1 MIFAPVIRRAAYAN
15 APRSADLALQ
25 RFLMGALETPARAST
40 STAGCTVTQDD
51 KATTL
56 QLDVPGLA
64 REQLQISI
72 EGNVVK
78 LQSVA
83 GAPRQVQRAWELADE
98 IDATASTA
106 KLENG
111 VLTLTLARMV
121 PTDKSVQL
129 VVHWDG
135 VNAPPWP
142 LSPL

>member
-40 STAGCTVTQDD
+40 STAGCNVTQND

-129 VVHWDG
+129 VVH
-135 VNAPPWP
+135 
-142 LSPL
+142 

>member
-40 STAGCTVTQDD
+40 STAGCTVAHDD

-129 VVHWDG
+129 VVH
-135 VNAPPWP
+135 
-142 LSPL
+142 

>member
-64 REQLQISI
+64 REQLQITLEGKRVVLKSI
-72 EGNVVK
+72 E
-78 LQSVA
+78 
-83 GAPRQVQRAWELADE
+83 GAPRQVHRAWELQDD
-98 IDATASTA
+98 IDTATSTA
-106 KLENG
+106 RLENG
-111 VLTLTLARMV
+111 VLTLTLAKQPPAAKAV
-121 PTDKSVQL
+121 EI
-129 VVHWDG
+129 VVH
-135 VNAPPWP
+135 
-142 LSPL
+142 